1 MPGPLV
7 HQVEDIIEDVVHLV
21 EEFVKEFVK
30 EVVECVGGSTYAQ
43 PITLN
48 VSIV

>member
-1 MPGPLV
+1 MSGI

-21 EEFVKEFVK
+21 EEFVQDVLD
-30 EVVECVGGSTYAQ
+30 CGGGSTYAQ

-48 VSIV
+48 VTVV